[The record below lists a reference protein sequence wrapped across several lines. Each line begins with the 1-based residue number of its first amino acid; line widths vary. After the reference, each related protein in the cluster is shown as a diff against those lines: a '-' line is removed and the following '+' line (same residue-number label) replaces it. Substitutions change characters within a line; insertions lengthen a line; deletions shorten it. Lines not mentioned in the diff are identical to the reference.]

1 MTEQE
6 NNNRNI
12 KKLKENLITPFCG
25 WGSIGSRLQSHYEKT
40 LLFTT
45 KSVGGPGTHLI
56 DFRRM
61 KG

>member
-40 LLFTT
+40 FNYGFNKKFL
-45 KSVGGPGTHLI
+45 KPCPHL
-56 DFRRM
+56 
-61 KG
+61 K